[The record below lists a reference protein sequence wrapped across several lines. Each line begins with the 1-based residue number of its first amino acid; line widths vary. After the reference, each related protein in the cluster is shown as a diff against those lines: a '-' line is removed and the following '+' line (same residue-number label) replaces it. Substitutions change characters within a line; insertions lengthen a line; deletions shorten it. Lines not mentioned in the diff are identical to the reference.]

1 MANKTISK
9 NSIWIYANLYLRIK
23 YWKEYYTLNIF
34 MKKISRI
41 SVLRKNVFLWQ
52 HSRHIAINPIK
63 SWVQE
68 DLVVRCVILKDDRR
82 FYEGLK

>member
-1 MANKTISK
+1 MVH
-9 NSIWIYANLYLRIK
+9 IWIYANLYLRIK
-23 YWKEYYTLNIF
+23 WWKEYYTL
-34 MKKISRI
+34 
-41 SVLRKNVFLWQ
+41 KNVFLWQ

-82 FYEGLK
+82 FYEGIMSGKLRLKK